1 MKLYAVSDGP
11 PSLAVR
17 MCLKALNLPYE
28 LHNVDYIASEHLSQ
42 DYAKKNPQKEIPVLD
57 DDGFFLSESIA
68 IMQYLCDKYGPD
80 SPIYPKDAKE
90 RALVNH
96 RLCFNMAFYYSS
108 IGAYTMAPIFFDYER
123 TEMGLKKVQN
133 ALSVFETYLKTLGTK
148 YAASNSL
155 TIADFGLVSATLCLE
170 AIGFDLSGYPLITK
184 WYQTFK
190 KEYPQ
195 YWEIA
200 NGGMQE
206 IIEFER
212 NPPDLSHMNHP
223 FHPTRKSNA

>member
-17 MCLKALNLPYE
+17 MCLKALELPYE
-28 LHNVDYIASEHLSQ
+28 LHNVDYIASEHLSEE
-42 DYAKKNPQKEIPVLD
+42 YAKLNPQREIPVLD
-57 DDGFFLSESIA
+57 DNGFHLSESVA
-68 IMQYLCDKYGPD
+68 IMQYLCDKYAAD
-80 SPIYPKDAKE
+80 SPLYPKEAKE

-108 IGAYTMAPIFFDYER
+108 IGAYSMAPIFFDYQR
-123 TEMGLKKVQN
+123 TEMGKKKVEN
-133 ALSVFETYLKTLGTK
+133 ALQVFETYLKKLGTK
-148 YAASNSL
+148 YAAGNQL
-155 TIADFGLVSATLCLE
+155 TIADLALVSATLCLE
-170 AIGFDLSGYPLITK
+170 GIAYDFSKYQLVSK

-190 KEYPQ
+190 QEYPQ
-195 YWEIA
+195 LWEIA

-206 IIEFER
+206 IAEFEH

-223 FHPTRKSNA
+223 FHPTRKSKA